1 MWCMQ
6 FRASGLD
13 RSEGPMTELS
23 GERFILFTKTEWNEP
38 PRLRHQLARLLAASG
53 RQVIMAQRPRRFGI
67 ETVGTPVEPGVSLF
81 RHRELIHHR
90 IRVSSPVRA
99 LDAMWTVPSI
109 HAALRPLS
117 PTPHDV
123 ILNFNYEYFFLRDA
137 FPKNPI
143 ITVINDDFVSRALP
157 GCRGSLLRA
166 QRETCRSSDA
176 VLTPSVV
183 IADQLRAF
191 SDPHLFL
198 PWASHGQAIQPE
210 GSCRRILLYWGFVDW
225 RVDLDFVHN
234 LAITLQHRMPS
245 LEIWMVGPKNKS
257 LLKHP
262 LFADMKNVRN
272 KESATLDQLPMA
284 EVIGGLIPFKSGVE
298 GCDAIVLP
306 NKALQ
311 LLACGLPLLITGMPH
326 FAKESFVF
334 RLDHGSAE
342 SMIRQAQAQFDS
354 LQSSIREF
362 VKEHT
367 PEARLRQ
374 FLSIVEEAR
383 ANRSR
388 ALARD

>member
-1 MWCMQ
+1 
-6 FRASGLD
+6 
-13 RSEGPMTELS
+13 MTELS

-53 RQVIMAQRPRRFGI
+53 RQVIVAQRPWRFGI
-67 ETVGTPVEPGVSLF
+67 EKVGSPVERGVSLF
-81 RHRELIHHR
+81 RHRELVHHR
-90 IRVSSPVRA
+90 IRVSAAVRA
-99 LDAMWTVPSI
+99 LNAMWTVPSI
-109 HAALRPLS
+109 HAALEPLG
-117 PTPHDV
+117 PTPSDV
-123 ILNFNYEYFFLRDA
+123 IVNFNYEYCFLRDA

-157 GCRGSLLRA
+157 GCRASLLHA

-183 IADQLRAF
+183 IADQLREY
-191 SDPHLFL
+191 SRPHLFL
-198 PWASHGQAIQPE
+198 PWAGPSRTTPSPGGH
-210 GSCRRILLYWGFVDW
+210 RRILLYWGFVDW

-234 LAITLQHRMPS
+234 LAVTLRHRMPS
-245 LEIWMVGPKNKS
+245 VEIWMVGPKTKS

-262 LFADMKNVRN
+262 LFAGMTNVRSR
-272 KESATLDQLPMA
+272 ESATLDQLPMA

-326 FAKESFVF
+326 FAKEPFVF
-334 RLDHGSAE
+334 RLDEGNAE
-342 SMIRQAQAQFDS
+342 SMIQQAQAQFDL
-354 LQSSIREF
+354 LQSSIRDC
-362 VKEHT
+362 VAQHT

-374 FLSIVEEAR
+374 FLSIVDEAR
-383 ANRSR
+383 ANRRR
-388 ALARD
+388 AIAEA